1 MNTSRTGQCRQG
13 FPKQLSKTDRLLGS
27 FSLADTGQADM
38 QELLSWLTQN
48 KQIFQ
53 EWHSLLGDETGLVQV
68 DGKARVH

>member
-1 MNTSRTGQCRQG
+1 
-13 FPKQLSKTDRLLGS
+13 
-27 FSLADTGQADM
+27 LAETGQADI

-68 DGKARVH
+68 DGKARVD